1 MKKERSI
8 YTFGSVQK
16 LIKSR
21 KKHIEITRFIEVNG
35 VKDHV
40 KNDEKMT
47 VFERFHVYR
56 WNI

>member
-8 YTFGSVQK
+8 YRLGSVQK

-21 KKHIEITRFIEVNG
+21 KKYLEFTRFITVNG

-56 WNI
+56 